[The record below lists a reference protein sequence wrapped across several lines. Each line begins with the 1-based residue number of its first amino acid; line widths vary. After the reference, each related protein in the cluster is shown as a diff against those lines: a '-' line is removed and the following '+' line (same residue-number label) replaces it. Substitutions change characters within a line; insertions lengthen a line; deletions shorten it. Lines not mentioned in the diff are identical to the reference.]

1 LHRRIGERLEAGFGS
16 QSAAIAPE
24 LALHFERGGDLERAV
39 EYLVA
44 AAAGIR
50 QRSGGREAVAYL
62 EHALALLDTL
72 PESVD
77 RDRRELELRM
87 HLSREWDSSAAVS
100 ATERDANRD
109 RVLQLRDRIRDSARV
124 PTPRAF
130 ESAP

>member
-1 LHRRIGERLEAGFGS
+1 LRRGLHQRIGERLEAGFGS

-44 AAAGIR
+44 ASAGAR
-50 QRSGGREAVAYL
+50 QRSGGREVVAYF
-62 EHALALLDTL
+62 ERALALLDTL
-72 PESVD
+72 PESAD

-100 ATERDANRD
+100 ATEQDANRD
-109 RVLQLRDRIRDSARV
+109 RIRQLRDRIRDSARG
-124 PTPRAF
+124 PTP
-130 ESAP
+130 